1 MVCGAVMRGN
11 PPQEPLAKEQAVKIL
26 RSKGLGSAHSNF
38 RIVAT
43 IRATSETKHV
53 GEAAQKG
60 SAVRKVEPVRDGS
73 LISLL
78 RFGGVVVLEFDSRT
92 GRGVAFHIVTAEGLT
107 DSAEIEGVADE
118 NEIRE
123 IAFKTTELVRDLLTL
138 PMDELGQVID
148 RYFDGRCPTYKNP
161 DDAGYFSVPQRVRN
175 LGNTREVNQ
184 LGVLAW
190 SSLVRQVRWSLSKE
204 EYAANPNAVLRQVDE
219 DISIETNRFVGQEG
233 LSSDRFYEIVN
244 LESISTH
251 MELARRMSFLEKL
264 NAYLEKANTARE
276 NKLVR
281 DANLAISTLPVS
293 LNVLK
298 RGESRFFVVSTPSGI
313 IVSWKVSPHG
323 THTLVGLTQSE

>member
-1 MVCGAVMRGN
+1 MRGN

-148 RYFDGRCPTYKNP
+148 RYFDGRCPIYKNP
-161 DDAGYFSVPQRVRN
+161 DDAGYFSVPVQVRS
-175 LGNTREVNQ
+175 LGTVREVNH

-190 SSLVRQVRWSLSKE
+190 TSLLRQVRWSLSKE
-204 EYAANPNAVLRQVDE
+204 EYAVNPNEAFRQVDK
-219 DISIETNRFVGQEG
+219 DLTADTDRFVAQEG
-233 LSSDRFYEIVN
+233 LISDKFYELVD

-251 MELARRMSFLEKL
+251 AELTQRTGFLEKL
-264 NAYLEKANTARE
+264 NGYLENASAARE
-276 NKLVR
+276 NRPVH
-281 DANLAISTLPVS
+281 DANFGIATLPVS

-298 RGESRFFVVSTPSGI
+298 RGQNRYLVVSTISGI
-313 IVSWKVSPHG
+313 IASWKVSPNG
-323 THTLVGLTQSE
+323 RYTLAGLTQSE